1 MKQYIITFFLLT
13 LITLPIKAQINFEE
27 IEVSLLTCEQG
38 DEIYTLFGHTAIRI
52 NNTQD
57 NTDIVFNYGLFDFN
71 APNFI
76 WRFTLGETDYQLGA
90 TTYIHFLSEY
100 QYYNRSVWEQVLNL
114 TASEKEKL
122 IFLLEENYKP
132 ENRIYRYN
140 FLYDNCA
147 TKPRDIITTA
157 IEGTIT
163 YQGSLNETFRSLIH
177 KHTKDYPWSTFGMDL
192 CLGKS
197 VDNPVSINESMFSP
211 IYLMKHFNNAMIT
224 DTNQQQRLLVKKTHT
239 LYHAQHETKKSH
251 LPSPFLSFSFLFLI
265 VLSISILG
273 VNNNKSYW
281 GIDLILLFLFGIPG
295 VIIAFLSFFST
306 HPGVYPNY
314 LLLLLNPLH
323 LLALPFIIKRIKKR
337 KLSYYLTTYCILL
350 TFFIVLSP
358 LFLQRFN
365 LAMLPLALCILTRG
379 INHIILYRKAK

>member
-1 MKQYIITFFLLT
+1 ML
-13 LITLPIKAQINFEE
+13 
-27 IEVSLLTCEQG
+27 
-38 DEIYTLFGHTAIRI
+38 
-52 NNTQD
+52 
-57 NTDIVFNYGLFDFN
+57 
-71 APNFI
+71 
-76 WRFTLGETDYQLGA
+76 
-90 TTYIHFLSEY
+90 
-100 QYYNRSVWEQVLNL
+100 
-114 TASEKEKL
+114 
-122 IFLLEENYKP
+122 
-132 ENRIYRYN
+132 
-140 FLYDNCA
+140 
-147 TKPRDIITTA
+147 
-157 IEGTIT
+157 
-163 YQGSLNETFRSLIH
+163 FRS
-177 KHTKDYPWSTFGMDL
+177 
-192 CLGKS
+192 
-197 VDNPVSINESMFSP
+197 
-211 IYLMKHFNNAMIT
+211 
-224 DTNQQQRLLVKKTHT
+224 
-239 LYHAQHETKKSH
+239 
-251 LPSPFLSFSFLFLI
+251 
-265 VLSISILG
+265 LSISILG